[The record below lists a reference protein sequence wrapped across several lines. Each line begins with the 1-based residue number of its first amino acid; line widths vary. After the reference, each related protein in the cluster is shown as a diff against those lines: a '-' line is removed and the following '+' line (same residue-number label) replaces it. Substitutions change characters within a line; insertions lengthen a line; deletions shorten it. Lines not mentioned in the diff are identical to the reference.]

1 MNNLSLQE
9 ALFLKKYF
17 KKISNI
23 KKLRDGFIEPTSEDQ
38 KRFLDVMKGRQPPQT
53 QWEKAFLHWTEMN
66 EPNLFEYIS
75 EKIDENKRKSATD
88 KSSYFF
94 KYPSNKKDKKLSKKQ
109 KEQQIE
115 VNHKKSGYY
124 KQTIKLVSG
133 GLPSLGKKR
142 K

>member
-1 MNNLSLQE
+1 MNKLSLSD
-9 ALFLKKYF
+9 ARFLKINSKS
-17 KKISNI
+17 IPDLI
-23 KKLRDGFIEPTSEDQ
+23 KLRDGLILPATPER
-38 KRFLDVMKGRQPPQT
+38 KRFLDVLQGKLLPET
-53 QWEKAFLHWTEMN
+53 QWERAFLHWTEMN

-75 EKIDENKRKSATD
+75 EKIDENKRKNTTD

-115 VNHKKSGYY
+115 VNHIKSGYY
-124 KQTIKLVSG
+124 KQTVKIVSG